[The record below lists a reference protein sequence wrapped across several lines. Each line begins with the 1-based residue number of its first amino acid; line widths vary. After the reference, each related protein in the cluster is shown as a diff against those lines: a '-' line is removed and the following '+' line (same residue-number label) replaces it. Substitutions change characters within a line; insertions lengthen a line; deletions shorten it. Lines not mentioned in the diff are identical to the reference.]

1 MNNNF
6 FTASEELQKEGT
18 TTMALREGCLA
29 FRPGRIGTL
38 EIKNRLVRSATWENA
53 ASESGHVTDT
63 LLDIYRGLADGG
75 VGLIITSHSVVHP
88 QGMTDPRMIWIADDS
103 YIPSVR
109 KLARAVHQVA
119 SACKIMIQLTHSGR
133 QPTPGT
139 GVEPVGPS
147 AVYDEFSKQTPRE
160 MTPGEIEEV
169 IEAFAHAIRRAR
181 EAELDGVQ
189 LHGAH
194 GYLLSSFLSPR
205 SNKRKDRYGGSVENR
220 CRIVREIV
228 ERGHREAGHDFPI
241 LIKMNSVDYLPG
253 GVDIQEAK
261 KIAGCLNQT
270 GLAAFEMSGCTWETI
285 TRSEEELGFK
295 PAFIPEAREGI
306 KTKEQEAYFW
316 QYAKEIRKVVNKP
329 IILVGG
335 IRSIGKVEE
344 ILEEGSI
351 DFCAMCRPLVREPD
365 LPNRWLRG
373 EGSETA
379 ACISCNKCIPEE
391 GPLRCVFNK

>member
-1 MNNNF
+1 MV
-6 FTASEELQKEGT
+6 
-18 TTMALREGCLA
+18 LRRECLA
-29 FRPGRIGTL
+29 FRPGKIGTL
-38 EIKNRLVRSATWENA
+38 EIKNRLIRSATWENA
-53 ASESGHVTDT
+53 ASESGHVTDP
-63 LLDIYRGLADGG
+63 LQDMYRALAKGG

-88 QGMTDPRMIWIADDS
+88 RGMTDPRMIWVADDS

-109 KLARAVHQVA
+109 KLARAVHQTA
-119 SACKIMIQLTHSGR
+119 SACKVMIQLTHSGR

-147 AVYDEFSKQTPRE
+147 AVYDEFSRQTPRE
-160 MTPGEIEEV
+160 MTLEEIEEV
-169 IEAFAHAIRRAR
+169 IKAFAHAIRRAR
-181 EAELDGVQ
+181 EAELDGVE

-205 SNKRKDRYGGSVENR
+205 TNIRKDQYGGSVENR

-228 ERGHREAGHDFPI
+228 EHGHKEAGHDFPI

-253 GVDIQEAK
+253 GVDIHEAR
-261 KIAGCLNQT
+261 KIAECLNQT

-285 TRSEEELGFK
+285 TLSEEELGFK
-295 PAFIPEAREGI
+295 PSSIPEARGNI

-329 IILVGG
+329 MILVGG

-379 ACISCNKCIPEE
+379 ACISCNQCIPEE
-391 GPLRCVFNK
+391 GLLRCVLNGG

>member
-1 MNNNF
+1 
-6 FTASEELQKEGT
+6 
-18 TTMALREGCLA
+18 MALRQECLA
-29 FRPGRIGTL
+29 FRPGKIGTL

-53 ASESGHVTDT
+53 ASESGHVTDP
-63 LLDIYRGLADGG
+63 LQDMYRALAKGG

-88 QGMTDPRMIWIADDS
+88 RGMTDPRMIWVADDS

-109 KLARAVHQVA
+109 TLARAVHQTA
-119 SACKIMIQLTHSGR
+119 SDCKVMIQLTHSGR

-160 MTPGEIEEV
+160 MTLEEIEDV
-169 IEAFAHAIRRAR
+169 VEAFAQAIRRAR
-181 EAELDGVQ
+181 VAGLDGVQ

-205 SNKRKDRYGGSVENR
+205 ANKRKDRYGGSVENR

-228 ERGHREAGHDFPI
+228 ECGHKEAGHDFPV

-253 GVDIQEAK
+253 GVDIEESK
-261 KIAGCLNQT
+261 KIAECLSQIE
-270 GLAAFEMSGCTWETI
+270 LAAFEISGCTWETI
-285 TRSEEELGFK
+285 TRSEEEIGFK
-295 PAFIPEAREGI
+295 PAPIPEARKGI

-329 IILVGG
+329 MILVGG
-335 IRSIGKVEE
+335 IRSIGKIEE

-379 ACISCNKCIPEE
+379 ACISCNQCIPEN
-391 GPLRCVFNK
+391 GSLCCVLNGG

>member
-1 MNNNF
+1 
-6 FTASEELQKEGT
+6 
-18 TTMALREGCLA
+18 MALRERCLA
-29 FRPGRIGTL
+29 FRPGRIGNL
-38 EIKNRLVRSATWENA
+38 EIKNRFVRSATWENA
-53 ASESGHVTDT
+53 ASESGHVTEP
-63 LLDIYRGLADGG
+63 LLDIYRGLAKGG

-88 QGMTDPRMIWIADDS
+88 RGMTDPRMIWIADDS
-103 YIPSVR
+103 YTPSVR
-109 KLARAVHQVA
+109 KLARAVHEAA
-119 SACKIMIQLTHSGR
+119 SDCRVMIQLTHSGR

-147 AVYDEFSKQTPRE
+147 QVYDEFSKQTPRE
-160 MTPGEIEEV
+160 MTLGEIEEV

-181 EAELDGVQ
+181 EAELDGVE

-205 SNKRKDRYGGSVENR
+205 TNRRKDQYGGSVENR

-228 ERGHREAGHDFPI
+228 ERGHKEAGRDFPI
-241 LIKMNSVDYLPG
+241 LIKMNTVDYLPG
-253 GVDIQEAK
+253 GVDIDEAK
-261 KIAGCLNQT
+261 KVAECLNQIA
-270 GLAAFEMSGCTWETI
+270 LAAFEMSGCTWETI

-295 PAFIPEAREGI
+295 PSSIPEARGDI

-316 QYAKEIRKVVNKP
+316 QYAKEIRQVVDKP

-335 IRSIGKVEE
+335 VRSIDKVEE
-344 ILEEGSI
+344 ILEEGSV
-351 DFCAMCRPLVREPD
+351 DFCAMCRPLVWEPD

-391 GPLRCVFNK
+391 GSLRCVFKK

>member
-1 MNNNF
+1 
-6 FTASEELQKEGT
+6 
-18 TTMALREGCLA
+18 
-29 FRPGRIGTL
+29 
-38 EIKNRLVRSATWENA
+38 
-53 ASESGHVTDT
+53 
-63 LLDIYRGLADGG
+63 
-75 VGLIITSHSVVHP
+75 
-88 QGMTDPRMIWIADDS
+88 
-103 YIPSVR
+103 
-109 KLARAVHQVA
+109 
-119 SACKIMIQLTHSGR
+119 MIQLTHSGR

-147 AVYDEFSKQTPRE
+147 PVYDEFSKQTPRE
-160 MTPGEIEEV
+160 MSLEEIEEV

-181 EAELDGVQ
+181 EAELDGVE

-194 GYLLSSFLSPR
+194 GYLISSFLSPR
-205 SNKRKDRYGGSVENR
+205 TNRRKDQYGGSVETR

-228 ERGHREAGHDFPI
+228 ERGHKEAGHDFQI

-261 KIAGCLNQT
+261 KIAGCLSQT

-285 TRSEEELGFK
+285 TRSEEEIGFK
-295 PAFIPEAREGI
+295 PSSIPEARGDI

-316 QYAKEIRKVVNKP
+316 QYAKEVRKVVNKP
-329 IILVGG
+329 MILVGG

-365 LPNRWLRG
+365 LPSRWLRG
-373 EGSETA
+373 EGSEA
-379 ACISCNKCIPEE
+379 ASCVSCNKCIPE
-391 GPLRCVFNK
+391 GGSLRCVFNK

>member
-1 MNNNF
+1 
-6 FTASEELQKEGT
+6 
-18 TTMALREGCLA
+18 MALRERCLA
-29 FRPGRIGTL
+29 FRPGRIGNL
-38 EIKNRLVRSATWENA
+38 EIKNRFVRSATWENA
-53 ASESGHVTDT
+53 ASESGHVTEP
-63 LLDIYRGLADGG
+63 LLDIYRGLAKGG

-88 QGMTDPRMIWIADDS
+88 RGMTDPRMIWIADDS
-103 YIPSVR
+103 YTPSVR
-109 KLARAVHQVA
+109 KLARAVHEAA
-119 SACKIMIQLTHSGR
+119 SDCRVMIQLTHSGR

-147 AVYDEFSKQTPRE
+147 AAYDEFSKQTPRE
-160 MTPGEIEEV
+160 MTLGEIEEV

-181 EAELDGVQ
+181 EAELDGVE

-205 SNKRKDRYGGSVENR
+205 TNRRKDQYGGSVENR

-228 ERGHREAGHDFPI
+228 ERGHKEAGRDFPI
-241 LIKMNSVDYLPG
+241 LIKMNTVDYLPG
-253 GVDIQEAK
+253 GVDIDEAK
-261 KIAGCLNQT
+261 NVAECLNQIA
-270 GLAAFEMSGCTWETI
+270 LAAFEMSGCTWETI

-295 PAFIPEAREGI
+295 PYSIPEARGDI

-316 QYAKEIRKVVNKP
+316 QYAKEIRQVVNKP
-329 IILVGG
+329 TILVGG

-351 DFCAMCRPLVREPD
+351 DFCAMCRPLVWEPD

-391 GPLRCVFNK
+391 GSLRCVFKK

>member
-1 MNNNF
+1 MNSNF
-6 FTASEELQKEGT
+6 FTASEELQKEGK

-29 FRPGRIGTL
+29 FWPGKIGVL

-53 ASESGHVTDT
+53 ASESGHVTDP
-63 LLDIYRGLADGG
+63 LLDIYRALGKGG
-75 VGLIITSHSVVHP
+75 AGLIMTSHSVVHP
-88 QGMTDPRMIWIADDS
+88 RGMTDPRMIWIADDS

-109 KLARAVHQVA
+109 KLARAVHEAA
-119 SACKIMIQLTHSGR
+119 SDCRVMIQLTHSGR

-160 MTPGEIEEV
+160 MTLEEIEEV

-181 EAELDGVQ
+181 EAELDGVE

-205 SNKRKDRYGGSVENR
+205 TNRRKDRYGGSVENR
-220 CRIVREIV
+220 CRIVHEIV
-228 ERGHREAGHDFPI
+228 ERGHKEAGRGFPI
-241 LIKMNSVDYLPG
+241 LIKMNTADYLPG
-253 GVDIQEAK
+253 GMDIHEAK
-261 KIAGCLNQT
+261 KVAECLNQT

-295 PAFIPEAREGI
+295 PALIPEAWEGI

-316 QYAKEIRKVVNKP
+316 QYAKEIRKVVDKP

-335 IRSIGKVEE
+335 IRSIGKVEG
-344 ILEEGSI
+344 ILEEGCV
-351 DFCAMCRPLVREPD
+351 DFCAMCRPLVREPG

-391 GPLRCVFNK
+391 GPLRCVFNR